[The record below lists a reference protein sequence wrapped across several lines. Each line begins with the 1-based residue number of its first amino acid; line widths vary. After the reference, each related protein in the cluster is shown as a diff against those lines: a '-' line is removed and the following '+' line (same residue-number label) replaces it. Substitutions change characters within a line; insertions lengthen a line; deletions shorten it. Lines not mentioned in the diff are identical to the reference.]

1 MEKEPGKFFL
11 SAVSQIYFKLVRSLI
26 KVILNLAAV
35 QNPKS
40 RTETLTSIAPYT
52 V

>member
-1 MEKEPGKFFL
+1 MEKEPGKFCL
-11 SAVSQIYFKLVRSLI
+11 SAVSQIYFKLVQNLI
-26 KVILNLAAV
+26 KVILNVAAV

-40 RTETLTSIAPYT
+40 HTEALISIAPHT